1 LHDRR
6 RDPEKNQRAAL
17 ICGRRLLWAAACGA
31 ALAAGASCGCMG
43 QSNAAPQAPAGQTP
57 QTQTPDAPEPQQ
69 GSKAL
74 AHTPGLKTQPC
85 PAVRSGKPPAAQAVP
100 KPADLDTDSDPAA
113 APVSTGTATPQCPPA
128 VKNWYVRFT
137 DGPQVKPLT
146 PPEKA
151 WLALRNVVDPFNILT
166 ILGDS
171 GIAIGSNAHSP
182 YGPGFAGF
190 GKNVGIS
197 FMQDSTGE
205 FFNTFLVPSITHQD
219 PHYHRMP
226 HASIRRRI
234 GHAVLQVVWT
244 QGDSGKPMVNY
255 GNLVGSAIDDEISD
269 LYVPARKT
277 NLPASAERY
286 GINLALAPTDNFV
299 SEFLPDVASH
309 IHVQV
314 VIIQRIINQVAKTS
328 DTP

>member
-1 LHDRR
+1 VVL
-6 RDPEKNQRAAL
+6 AV
-17 ICGRRLLWAAACGA
+17 GA
-31 ALAAGASCGCMG
+31 RCGCIG
-43 QSNAAPQAPAGQTP
+43 QSNAAAQERAGQTP
-57 QTQTPDAPEPQQ
+57 PAQTPDAPEPQQ
-69 GSKAL
+69 GAQAL
-74 AHTPGLKTQPC
+74 AHASAVKTQPC
-85 PAVRSGKPPAAQAVP
+85 PVVRSSKPPAAQEAP
-100 KPADLDTDSDPAA
+100 QPSSLMSDSDPAA
-113 APVSTGTATPQCPPA
+113 APVSTRPATPQCPPV

-171 GIAIGSNAHSP
+171 AIAVGSDSHSP
-182 YGPGFAGF
+182 YGPGFRGF

-197 FMQDSTGE
+197 FTQDATGE
-205 FFNTFLVPSITHQD
+205 FFNTFLVPSIMHQD

-226 HASIRRRI
+226 HASIPRRI

-244 QGDSGKPMVNY
+244 QGDNGKPMVNY

-286 GINLALAPTDNFV
+286 GINLALAPTDNLV

-328 DTP
+328 DSP